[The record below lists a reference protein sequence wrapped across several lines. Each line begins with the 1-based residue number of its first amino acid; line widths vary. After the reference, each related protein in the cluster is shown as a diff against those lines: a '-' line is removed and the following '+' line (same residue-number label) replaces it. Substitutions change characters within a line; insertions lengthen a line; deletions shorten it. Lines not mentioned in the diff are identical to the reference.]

1 MQLLA
6 TYTFG
11 QALLTVLELALLFLW
26 IWLAVTVV
34 MDVLRSHDL
43 TGWAKAGWLVLIVLI
58 PLLGVLIYVIARN
71 DKMKAHQVSDERQQE
86 IAVMAELRDLKDRG
100 ILTNDEFQRIYG
112 QRQLSKEAPASP
124 DEDIAELESLKDRGL
139 LTEEEFRRAK
149 EKALA

>member
-1 MQLLA
+1 MHLLA

-43 TGWAKAGWLVLIVLI
+43 TGWAKAGWLVLIVLV

-86 IAVMAELRDLKDRG
+86 VAFVAEVEDLKNRG
-100 ILTNDEFQRIYG
+100 ILTDEQFQRVKA
-112 QRQLSKEAPASP
+112 QRRLSTEAPPSP
-124 DEDIAELESLKDRGL
+124 DDDIAELERLKEAGV
-139 LTEEEFRRAK
+139 LTEDEFQRARAK
-149 EKALA
+149 AMA

>member
-11 QALLTVLELALLFLW
+11 QALLTVLEIALLFLW

-34 MDVLRSHDL
+34 IDVFRSHDL
-43 TGWAKAGWLVLIVLI
+43 SGWAKAGWLVLVILV

-71 DKMKAHQVSDERQQE
+71 DKMKAHQASDERQQE

-100 ILTNDEFQRIYG
+100 VLTNDEFQRIYG
-112 QRQLSKEAPASP
+112 QRKLSKEAPASP